1 MLPRPIPATAMRRR
15 TSHASRWR
23 RAATHLEFVFVLPW
37 FLLFIVFSL
46 NMGVLIVQYGGLQN
60 ATNAAA
66 RAGAQ
71 VGGAEVGDASQ
82 TVFRQQLESFAGVDA
97 DDVQLRVLSGHSCT
111 TSGPNRDVVI
121 EAGYGAP
128 LAIPGMGGIMRLVGA
143 DDSNA
148 SNFHLQSRA
157 VARCEVVR
165 R

>member
-1 MLPRPIPATAMRRR
+1 MP
-15 TSHASRWR
+15 HASRWR
-23 RAATHLEFVFVLPW
+23 RASTHLEFVFVLPW

-46 NMGVLIVQYGGLQN
+46 NMGVMIVQYGGLQN

-71 VGGAEVGDASQ
+71 VGGADVGGASE
-82 TVFRQQLESFAGVDA
+82 TVFRQQLESFAGVDS
-97 DDVQLRVLSGHSCT
+97 DDVTLRVLSGRTCT
-111 TSGPNRDVVI
+111 TSGPSRDVVV
-121 EAGYGAP
+121 EAGYVAP

-143 DDSNA
+143 DDDNA
-148 SNFHLQSRA
+148 SGFHLQARA